1 MNKRRVV
8 AVGGCAVCDARGVEF
23 GTPPSASS
31 VDAPAAGS
39 LAMLADH
46 LARELGDRLEE
57 RPDRP
62 LVVALDGRSGSGK
75 STLAAALAVRINAVV
90 IPGDD
95 FYAGGTPAE
104 WDRRNA
110 AEKAMKCMDWRCQ
123 RAVLAAIRR
132 GEPARW
138 RSFDWDA
145 FDGRLAEDM
154 ESHPVAS
161 LVILEG
167 VYSARPELADLID
180 VRVLLDT
187 PPALRRQQLLDRE
200 GDRYRADWEGRW
212 SQAEDHYFNT
222 VVPPE
227 SFDLILVP

>member
-1 MNKRRVV
+1 MES
-8 AVGGCAVCDARGVEF
+8 D
-23 GTPPSASS
+23 TPPSAFS
-31 VDAPAAGS
+31 VDAQAAGT
-39 LAMLADH
+39 LATLAGH
-46 LARELGDRLEE
+46 LARELGGRLEE
-57 RPDRP
+57 RADRP

-95 FYAGGTPAE
+95 FYAGGTPAD

-110 AEKAMKCMDWRCQ
+110 AEKAMKCIDWRRQ

-132 GEPARW
+132 GEPATW

-145 FDGRLAEDM
+145 FDGRLAEDV
-154 ESHPVAS
+154 ESRPVAPF
-161 LVILEG
+161 VVLEG
-167 VYSARPELADLID
+167 AYSARPELADLID

-187 PPALRRQQLLDRE
+187 PPAVRRRQLLDRE
-200 GDRYRADWEGRW
+200 GDLYQADWEARW
-212 SQAEDHYFNT
+212 SEAEDHYFNT

-227 SFDLILVP
+227 SFDFILVP